1 MTSAPA
7 AVDETSGQPA
17 SAPPPSLAGTLTH
30 RQILTIFVGLMLGMF
45 LAALDQT
52 IVTTAI
58 RTIGDDLDGLSL
70 QAWVTTAYLITAT
83 ISTPLYGKL
92 SDIYGRKPLFLLAI
106 SVFILGSAACSFSTS
121 MYMLAAFRAFQGL
134 GAGGLFSLALAI
146 IADIVSPRER
156 ARYQGYFLAVFGTS
170 SVIGPLVGGAFAG
183 QHSLLFISGWRWVF
197 LVNVPIGVMALF
209 VVWHTLNIPHYRR
222 EHRIDWKGAVALIVG
237 LVPLLIIAEQGRTWG
252 WASTRGI
259 VCYAVGIA
267 GLLLFVL
274 AESRLA
280 EDALIPL
287 RFFRNHT
294 FSLTAISR
302 IIFGAGMFG
311 AIQLLPLYLQIVK
324 GASPTKSGLLM
335 LPLTGGIMF
344 ASVASGQLI
353 SKTGRY
359 KIFPIIGGILL
370 CGSLAAMHFI
380 SADSP
385 FWQTAVY
392 MAVFGLG
399 LGNILQPITLAVQN
413 AMPARDIGVATS
425 SATFFQQVGATIG
438 VAAFLSVLFSTV
450 GDKIKNA
457 YTNAGHTSAF
467 TSALKDP
474 AVLHNPHNAPILKL
488 LHGNGVSGSDLN
500 NTAFLNGA
508 DKNLAH
514 PFFVGF
520 SQSMDLVFIIGA
532 GVVFIGFVLMLF
544 LREIPLRTQS
554 GMQSAAADRG
564 ENGTAAPAPEAPV
577 APAAA
582 AEPVVATADDNPAG
596 NPDDP
601 ASKTDEVLAPV
612 WAGAVVGQDNAVGG
626 HAGRHSVGTMNGF
639 SPTAPGSNGAEG
651 SVMTDNSTTSA
662 HGSNGASA
670 PVGTV
675 VRGRVRQPN
684 GAPVGQ
690 AALTLI
696 DPAGR
701 QAGRHVTESD
711 GSYQLTVPANGHYV
725 LIARAASHQPQASTI
740 DVNGTP
746 VDFDV
751 ILTGSSGLLGTVRN
765 GNAEP
770 ITRATVT
777 VTDVHG
783 EVVTTRSTN
792 VAGTYTINDLVAGD
806 YTLVVTAPGF
816 RPAALMVTVPTT
828 GKVEQDVELIGGA
841 HLQGTTR
848 AGTDQHALPDARVS
862 LIDADGN
869 VVATSRTDES
879 GGYSFDD
886 VPSGDYTVTA
896 TSYPPVTS
904 VVHIN
909 TGEEQQ
915 HDIELGYPDER
926 R

>member
-1 MTSAPA
+1 
-7 AVDETSGQPA
+7 
-17 SAPPPSLAGTLTH
+17 
-30 RQILTIFVGLMLGMF
+30 
-45 LAALDQT
+45 
-52 IVTTAI
+52 
-58 RTIGDDLDGLSL
+58 
-70 QAWVTTAYLITAT
+70 
-83 ISTPLYGKL
+83 
-92 SDIYGRKPLFLLAI
+92 
-106 SVFILGSAACSFSTS
+106 
-121 MYMLAAFRAFQGL
+121 
-134 GAGGLFSLALAI
+134 
-146 IADIVSPRER
+146 
-156 ARYQGYFLAVFGTS
+156 
-170 SVIGPLVGGAFAG
+170 
-183 QHSLLFISGWRWVF
+183 
-197 LVNVPIGVMALF
+197 
-209 VVWHTLNIPHYRR
+209 
-222 EHRIDWKGAVALIVG
+222 
-237 LVPLLIIAEQGRTWG
+237 
-252 WASTRGI
+252 
-259 VCYAVGIA
+259 
-267 GLLLFVL
+267 
-274 AESRLA
+274 
-280 EDALIPL
+280 
-287 RFFRNHT
+287 
-294 FSLTAISR
+294 
-302 IIFGAGMFG
+302 
-311 AIQLLPLYLQIVK
+311 
-324 GASPTKSGLLM
+324 
-335 LPLTGGIMF
+335 
-344 ASVASGQLI
+344 
-353 SKTGRY
+353 
-359 KIFPIIGGILL
+359 
-370 CGSLAAMHFI
+370 
-380 SADSP
+380 
-385 FWQTAVY
+385 
-392 MAVFGLG
+392 
-399 LGNILQPITLAVQN
+399 
-413 AMPARDIGVATS
+413 
-425 SATFFQQVGATIG
+425 
-438 VAAFLSVLFSTV
+438 
-450 GDKIKNA
+450 
-457 YTNAGHTSAF
+457 
-467 TSALKDP
+467 LKDP

-564 ENGTAAPAPEAPV
+564 ENGPTAADT
-577 APAAA
+577 PAAA
-582 AEPVVATADDNPAG
+582 AVAEAEPVAVPNPV

-601 ASKTDEVLAPV
+601 ASTTGEVLAPV

-626 HAGRHSVGTMNGF
+626 HAGRHSVGTTNGF

-651 SVMTDNSTTSA
+651 SVMTDNSTDIA
-662 HGSNGASA
+662 PGSNGAAA

-828 GKVEQDVELIGGA
+828 GKVEQDVELVGGA

-848 AGTDQHALPDARVS
+848 AGTDQHPLPDARVS

-909 TGEEQQ
+909 TGEEQR
-915 HDIELGYPDER
+915 HDIELGYPEER